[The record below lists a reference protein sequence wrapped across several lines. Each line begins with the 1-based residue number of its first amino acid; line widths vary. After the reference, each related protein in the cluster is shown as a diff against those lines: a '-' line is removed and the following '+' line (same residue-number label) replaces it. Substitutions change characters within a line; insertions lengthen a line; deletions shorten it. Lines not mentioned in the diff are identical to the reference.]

1 MILQARYLS
10 LCLISG
16 LLLSACASWPQHGVH
31 PSQGGKYPIA
41 VLPIQV
47 TAEVD
52 KLSDIIGQH
61 EAVADEKAEIR
72 TRMQAVAEQL
82 SDILQHKL
90 SAGSGF
96 IITPLKS
103 MPGLSSDLAL
113 PEPGQTWTRKDFLR
127 LGVARD
133 AQAILLVRLA
143 GYGKL
148 KRQWVTIL
156 IGTGIIEGV
165 VQGVVAARVL
175 NNTTVGLAVGL
186 EEIAQEYLTWGGG
199 AYLFDSY
206 FAPVTLQ
213 AELIST
219 SDGKSI
225 WNKTIFVSVDRKAID
240 RLPENQRNRERQL
253 QLTAIKAVDEL
264 SKSLESTAQDNLP
277 SDTSPEQSRG
287 DNTNLTHA
295 SP

>member
-16 LLLSACASWPQHGVH
+16 LLLSACASWPQHGVR

-47 TAEVD
+47 TAEIE

-82 SDILQHKL
+82 SDILQNKL

-113 PEPGQTWTRKDFLR
+113 PDPGQTWTREDFLR
-127 LGVARD
+127 LGVARN

-148 KRQWVTIL
+148 KRQWVTFL

-175 NNTTVGLAVGL
+175 NNTAVGLAVGL

-199 AYLFDSY
+199 SYLFDSY

-225 WNKTIFVSVDRKAID
+225 WTKTIFVSVDRKAID
-240 RLPENQRNRERQL
+240 RLPEDQRSRERQL

-264 SKSLESTAQDNLP
+264 SKSLESAAQDNLP
-277 SDTSPEQSRG
+277 S
-287 DNTNLTHA
+287 NTRPDEYADIHA
-295 SP
+295 NQVHAAR